1 MAIIIDRSQAP
12 ALLRYTLTGSFPT
25 LQEQTTVREEEIAA
39 GALTAET
46 RGLIDVR
53 QVTSLPH
60 VDQIMA
66 RSSQPGTWPLR
77 RVYLVKPGEQFG
89 VARQMQILAPAKMQ
103 IAIYTDEQEALAWL
117 LGTAS
122 DGDT

>member
-25 LQEQTTVREEEIAA
+25 LQEQSTVREGEIAA
-39 GALTAET
+39 GSLTAET

-53 QVTSLPH
+53 EVTSLPH
-60 VDQIMA
+60 VDQIMT
-66 RSSQPGTWPLR
+66 RSGQPATWPLR
-77 RVYLVKPGEQFG
+77 RAYLVKPGEQFG
-89 VARQMQILAPAKMQ
+89 VARQMQILAPARMQ
-103 IAIYTDEQEALAWL
+103 IAVYTDEQEALAWL